1 MTSVIHYDTIQQMKI
16 ALITDQHFGARNDS
30 IHFLDYYEK
39 FYNHTFFPYL
49 DSINIRTVLVLG
61 DTFDRRKYVNFYTFK
76 RAKEMFFDGLAQRK
90 ITVHMLAG
98 NHDTYFKNTNDV
110 NSVALLLGEY
120 TNINVIDSP
129 QTIHLQYADTSHD
142 VCMIPWINAENYDIA
157 LAEIK
162 NTSAT
167 VCCGHFEIEGFAMHR
182 GMPSQEGLK
191 RDIFRKF
198 QQTFSGHYHHRSSS
212 DSITYLGNPYELTW
226 QDYNDTRG
234 FHIFDLDSHDLNF
247 IPNPNVMFHRIVYDD
262 KNETITEITNKDMSG
277 YANTY
282 VKVVVINKT
291 NPYLFD
297 KFMNNLYNVNPID
310 ITIVE
315 DFTELT
321 EGVDEEMVD
330 QAQDTITILNKYVDT
345 IQDDSIDN
353 TVLKNIL
360 QEVYV
365 EALNTESA

>member
-1 MTSVIHYDTIQQMKI
+1 MKI
-16 ALITDQHFGARNDS
+16 ALITDTHWGARNDS
-30 IHFLDYYEK
+30 PLFLDYYEK
-39 FYNHTFFPYL
+39 FYSGTFFPTL
-49 DSINIRTVLVLG
+49 DKEGIDTVIMLG
-61 DTFDRRKYVNFYTFK
+61 DTFDRRKYINYLTLK
-76 RAKEMFFDGLAQRK
+76 RAKEIYFDELSKRK
-90 ITVHMLAG
+90 IKTFILVG
-98 NHDTYFKNTNDV
+98 NHDTTYKNTNEV
-110 NSVALLLGEY
+110 NSIELLLEDYSNITAISGPK
-120 TNINVIDSP
+120 TINVY
-129 QTIHLQYADTSHD
+129 QHD
-142 VCMIPWINAENYDIA
+142 ICMIPWINAENYDIS

-234 FHIFDLDSHDLNF
+234 FHLFDLHTHDLDF
-247 IPNPNVMFHRIVYDD
+247 IPNPNIMFHRIVYDD
-262 KNETITEITNKDMSG
+262 RTETISEITNKDMTG
-277 YANTY
+277 YVNTY

-321 EGVDEEMVD
+321 EGVDDEMVD

-365 EALNTESA
+365 EALNDETL